1 MVIESFLRYI
11 RTEKRLSSHTVI
23 AYNTDLTQFEDYLT
37 ITYGVSSDPEVTYG
51 MIRSWL
57 ASLVDKGVVS
67 RSVNRKLSTLKAYY
81 RYLMKE
87 GVVTA
92 NPVARAVSLKTPS
105 VLPKFASV
113 EQMESLQELAGE
125 TNDDFALRRDML
137 LIEILYCTGIRLS
150 ELINLK
156 IGDIN
161 TGTKSIKVTG
171 KRNKQRIIPVSE
183 QLLNLISDYAS
194 LREQVTRPGVFE
206 LIITDRGRKAYPVF
220 IYRKVKQYLTAAGVK
235 GVRSPHVLRHT
246 FATHMLNEGADL
258 NVLKEILGH
267 ASLAATQVYTH
278 NSIEKLKSI
287 YKHAHPRA

>member
-11 RTEKRLSSHTVI
+11 RTEKRFSSHTVI
-23 AYNTDLTQFEDYLT
+23 AYKTDLTQFENYLT
-37 ITYGVSSDPEVTYG
+37 STYGAASDAEVTYA

-57 ASLVDKGVVS
+57 ASLVDEGVVS

-87 GVVTA
+87 GIVQA
-92 NPVARAVSLKTPS
+92 SPVAKAVSLKTPS

-113 EQMESLQELAGE
+113 EQMESILDISGE
-125 TNDDFALRRDML
+125 ADNGFALTRDLL

-156 IGDIN
+156 IEDIN

-183 QLLNLISDYAS
+183 HLLNLISNYAGI
-194 LREQVTRPGVFE
+194 REQVTQPGVFE
-206 LIITDRGRKAYPVF
+206 LIITDRGKKAYPVF
-220 IYRKVKQYLTAAGVK
+220 IYRKVKQYLTVAGVK